1 MFTDPVAIAVLIADR
16 LERQREDLTTQWRSA
31 TPVRH
36 LIVDDLLPLGDVED
50 LSAAM
55 PDPARLLLK
64 SSLRERKRVGVQVN
78 DYHPAVGAHLFAF
91 QDRRVVDNVAVITG
105 LVGSEPDPTLYNS
118 GISTMLKDDFLNPH
132 IDNSHDGD
140 QRNFRVLNLLYY
152 VSPGWALENGGN
164 LELWDEGLAK
174 PVTIHSRFNRLVI
187 METNPRSWHSVSH
200 VLVAEPRMCV
210 SNYYFSKESPT
221 GRPYRNVTSFRGRPE
236 DPLLQRVLL
245 RADAVMLNGL
255 GRIAPCLLTRN
266 RHRLR
271 RND

>member
-1 MFTDPVAIAVLIADR
+1 
-16 LERQREDLTTQWRSA
+16 
-31 TPVRH
+31 
-36 LIVDDLLPLGDVED
+36 
-50 LSAAM
+50 
-55 PDPARLLLK
+55 
-64 SSLRERKRVGVQVN
+64 
-78 DYHPAVGAHLFAF
+78 
-91 QDRRVVDNVAVITG
+91 
-105 LVGSEPDPTLYNS
+105 
-118 GISTMLKDDFLNPH
+118 MLKDDFLNPH

-140 QRNFRVLNLLYY
+140 LRNFRVLNLLYY

-164 LELWDEGLAK
+164 LELWDEGLAN

-200 VLVAEPRMCV
+200 VQVVEPRMCV

-221 GRPYRNVTSFRGRPE
+221 GRPYRNVTTFRGRPE

-255 GRIAPCLLTRN
+255 GRIAPWLLTRN

-271 RND
+271 RSD